1 MKTAK
6 LPLMPKATAIWLVDN
21 TSLSFPQIS
30 QFCQLHE
37 LEIQSI
43 ADGEEAYNM
52 KGLNPIASGQL
63 TKDEIKRCEDDQS
76 ASLKLIASDLPE
88 VSFKTKGPKY
98 IPLSRRGDKPNAI
111 AWMVKYH
118 PELKDSQ
125 IVRLIGTTK
134 NTIEKIRDRTHWN
147 ILNITAKHPV
157 LLELCSY
164 EDLNKAIVKSG
175 GDPTASE
182 VQVNA
187 VSELP

>member
-1 MKTAK
+1 M
-6 LPLMPKATAIWLVDN
+6 
-21 TSLSFPQIS
+21 
-30 QFCQLHE
+30 
-37 LEIQSI
+37 
-43 ADGEEAYNM
+43 
-52 KGLNPIASGQL
+52 
-63 TKDEIKRCEDDQS
+63 
-76 ASLKLIASDLPE
+76 PE

-111 AWMVKYH
+111 AWIVKYH

-125 IVRLIGTTK
+125 IVKLIGTTK

-164 EDLNKAIVKSG
+164 EDLNKAIVKAG

-182 VQVNA
+182 VHVNA
-187 VSELP
+187 ISELP

>member
-1 MKTAK
+1 MIPARIGSQRLKKKNLAIINK
-6 LPLMPKATAIWLVDN
+6 RPLIEYVTK
-21 TSLSFPQIS
+21 
-30 QFCQLHE
+30 
-37 LEIQSI
+37 
-43 ADGEEAYNM
+43 YNI
-52 KGLNPIASGQL
+52 PIIIDTGKSSY
-63 TKDEIKRCEDDQS
+63 DEIKRCEDDQS
-76 ASLKLIASDLPE
+76 ASLKLISSDLPE
-88 VSFKTKGPKY
+88 VSIKTKGPKY
-98 IPLSRRGDKPNAI
+98 IPLSKRGDKPNAI
-111 AWMVKYH
+111 AWIVKYH

-175 GDPTASE
+175 GDPTSSE

-187 VSELP
+187 ISELP

>member
-1 MKTAK
+1 M
-6 LPLMPKATAIWLVDN
+6 
-21 TSLSFPQIS
+21 
-30 QFCQLHE
+30 
-37 LEIQSI
+37 
-43 ADGEEAYNM
+43 
-52 KGLNPIASGQL
+52 
-63 TKDEIKRCEDDQS
+63 
-76 ASLKLIASDLPE
+76 PE
-88 VSFKTKGPKY
+88 VSLKTKGPKY
-98 IPLSRRGDKPNAI
+98 IPLSRRVDKPNAI

-187 VSELP
+187 ISELP